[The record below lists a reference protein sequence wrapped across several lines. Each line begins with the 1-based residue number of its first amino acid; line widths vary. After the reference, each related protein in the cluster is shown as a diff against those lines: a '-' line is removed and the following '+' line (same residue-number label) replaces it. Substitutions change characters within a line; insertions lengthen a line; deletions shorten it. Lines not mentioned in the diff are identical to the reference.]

1 MTRQDSWFDAE
12 SPAPADGWAMETVST
27 WRPFRSFAIL
37 VSKKISIKKKFT
49 GLVSVEG

>member
-12 SPAPADGWAMETVST
+12 SPAPADGWAMETVSA
-27 WRPFRSFAIL
+27 WSPLRSFAIL

-49 GLVSVEG
+49 GVVSVDG